1 MYVCTIKII
10 SKTNDAEMS
19 VMLNFTLI
27 HRLICPRYE
36 FLSFLNCIQDV
47 RVNIIKSHASVIGI
61 EFLVEVEEEELIVVC
76 FLCCCCCSVFLFL
89 FFLVLYDDDGM
100 QCYYYNKFH
109 GRINPQMMMR

>member
-61 EFLVEVEEEELIVVC
+61 EFLVEVEEEEEVGGVNCCLFPLLLLLLC
-76 FLCCCCCSVFLFL
+76 FFIFI
-89 FFLVLYDDDGM
+89 FFST
-100 QCYYYNKFH
+100 
-109 GRINPQMMMR
+109 I

>member
-61 EFLVEVEEEELIVVC
+61 EFLVEVEEEEVGGVNCCLFPLLLLLLC
-76 FLCCCCCSVFLFL
+76 FFIFI
-89 FFLVLYDDDGM
+89 FFST
-100 QCYYYNKFH
+100 
-109 GRINPQMMMR
+109 

>member
-61 EFLVEVEEEELIVVC
+61 EFLVEVEEEEVGGGVNCC
-76 FLCCCCCSVFLFL
+76 FLCCCCCSVF
-89 FFLVLYDDDGM
+89 FFD
-100 QCYYYNKFH
+100 F
-109 GRINPQMMMR
+109 

>member
-61 EFLVEVEEEELIVVC
+61 EFLVEVEEEEVGGVNCC
-76 FLCCCCCSVFLFL
+76 FLCCCCCSVF
-89 FFLVLYDDDGM
+89 FFD
-100 QCYYYNKFH
+100 F
-109 GRINPQMMMR
+109 

>member
-47 RVNIIKSHASVIGI
+47 RVNIIKSHASFIIGI
-61 EFLVEVEEEELIVVC
+61 EFLVEVEEEEVGGGVNCC
-76 FLCCCCCSVFLFL
+76 FLCCCCCSVF
-89 FFLVLYDDDGM
+89 FFD
-100 QCYYYNKFH
+100 F
-109 GRINPQMMMR
+109 

>member
-1 MYVCTIKII
+1 
-10 SKTNDAEMS
+10 MS

-61 EFLVEVEEEELIVVC
+61 EFLVEVEEEEEVGGVN
-76 FLCCCCCSVFLFL
+76 CCLFPLLFCCCSVFLFL

>member
-1 MYVCTIKII
+1 
-10 SKTNDAEMS
+10 MS

-61 EFLVEVEEEELIVVC
+61 EFLVEVEEEEEVGGVNCCLFPLLLLLLC
-76 FLCCCCCSVFLFL
+76 FFIFY
-89 FFLVLYDDDGM
+89 FF
-100 QCYYYNKFH
+100 
-109 GRINPQMMMR
+109 

>member
-61 EFLVEVEEEELIVVC
+61 EFLVEV
-76 FLCCCCCSVFLFL
+76 
-89 FFLVLYDDDGM
+89 DGGGG
-100 QCYYYNKFH
+100 
-109 GRINPQMMMR
+109 GRRS